1 MNRRIVN
8 KKSIITSIISLLI
21 FGLIFMISY
30 YVTYSSFP
38 DAKIIQSYFIIVG
51 IIGSVPVLF
60 QLYRL
65 GLIFLAGASTGWIL
79 DCVITANMDPLAP
92 TMKAGMYNLFVVII
106 GALLAIIVEVI
117 YQLYYKK
124 KA

>member
-1 MNRRIVN
+1 
-8 KKSIITSIISLLI
+8 
-21 FGLIFMISY
+21 MISY